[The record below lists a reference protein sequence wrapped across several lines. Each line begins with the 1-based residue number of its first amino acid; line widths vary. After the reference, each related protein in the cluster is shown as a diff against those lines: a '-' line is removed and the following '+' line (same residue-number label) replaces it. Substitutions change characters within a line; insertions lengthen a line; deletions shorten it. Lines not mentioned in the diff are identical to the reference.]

1 MREGSEVGGGNASG
15 SEVREGGGSEVREG
29 GREEGVGVK

>member
-1 MREGSEVGGGNASG
+1 MREGGPSGSG
-15 SEVREGGGSEVREG
+15 SEVRKGGGSGSDVREG